1 LPAARGAPRD
11 PRPHRPRPHRQPR
24 SGRTLDRARPGGP
37 AASELTAAPQRGGFR
52 QGEVGSGPVAV
63 AVEVGAARRAGAVT
77 VTVTV
82 VDGGPGTVTV
92 TTGSGRSSV
101 VMGGVPGSP
110 RAR

>member
-1 LPAARGAPRD
+1 GGARGRRGVAAGRTARREAERRPAPRLPAARGAPRD

-82 VDGGPGTVTV
+82 VDG
-92 TTGSGRSSV
+92 
-101 VMGGVPGSP
+101 
-110 RAR
+110 